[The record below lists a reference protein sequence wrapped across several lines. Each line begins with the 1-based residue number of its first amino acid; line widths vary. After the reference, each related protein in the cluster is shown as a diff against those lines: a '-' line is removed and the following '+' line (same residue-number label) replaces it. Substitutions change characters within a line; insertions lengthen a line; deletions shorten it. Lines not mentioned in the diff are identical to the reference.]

1 MIFLI
6 YIIILQ
12 IKSELIVFPIII
24 KDIPGEK
31 NEKYIYTSFEMGFPI
46 QKVDAEISFQ
56 NSTFYMSQ
64 ENLSFTNSTFN
75 ILKSETFSIISS
87 NMSITKSND
96 TYQGSD
102 NFYFYTDI
110 KLQNKKKF
118 ESIPILCPF
127 GKNSSLSPIIGLQI
141 ENKNKSNNLINI
153 FKSKN
158 IIKNYFWTIK
168 FNDINEGLII
178 IGDLSH
184 DYIIQFANTYSIK
197 NKIYWGFH
205 ISSIKFSGLTISDY
219 MIGKIEPKILEI
231 FGSYEYITS
240 IEKLFF
246 QNYIENNI
254 CRRIWDIIEGEDV
267 FRFICEKDKFNKS
280 DINDFPP
287 LSIVNIEMNFTFV
300 FNGEELFM
308 EKDNKIIF
316 LIVAKPGRTDGEW
329 IIGRVFLLKYQF
341 LFDNENNLIGIYRVT
356 NDNNKKE
363 ININKNRNFYIIL
376 IIILIITLLA
386 LITVFIYMVYN
397 NKGVFKS
404 RRKRISELDDDF
416 IYAPNEEK

>member
-1 MIFLI
+1 
-6 YIIILQ
+6 
-12 IKSELIVFPIII
+12 
-24 KDIPGEK
+24 
-31 NEKYIYTSFEMGFPI
+31 
-46 QKVDAEISFQ
+46 
-56 NSTFYMSQ
+56 
-64 ENLSFTNSTFN
+64 
-75 ILKSETFSIISS
+75 
-87 NMSITKSND
+87 
-96 TYQGSD
+96 
-102 NFYFYTDI
+102 
-110 KLQNKKKF
+110 
-118 ESIPILCPF
+118 
-127 GKNSSLSPIIGLQI
+127 
-141 ENKNKSNNLINI
+141 
-153 FKSKN
+153 
-158 IIKNYFWTIK
+158 
-168 FNDINEGLII
+168 
-178 IGDLSH
+178 
-184 DYIIQFANTYSIK
+184 
-197 NKIYWGFH
+197 
-205 ISSIKFSGLTISDY
+205 

-308 EKDNKIIF
+308 EKDDKIIF

-341 LFDNENNLIGIYRVT
+341 LFDNENNLIGIYRVN
-356 NDNNKKE
+356 NDNKKEE
-363 ININKNRNFYIIL
+363 ININKNRIFYIIL

-386 LITVFIYMVYN
+386 LITVFIYMIYN

>member
-12 IKSELIVFPIII
+12 IKSELIVFPITI
-24 KDIPGEK
+24 KDIIGEK

-56 NSTFYMSQ
+56 NSAFYMSQ

-219 MIGKIEPKILEI
+219 MVGKIEPKILEI

-287 LSIVNIEMNFTFV
+287 LSIVNIEMNCTFV

-308 EKDNKIIF
+308 EKDDKIIF
-316 LIVAKPGRTDGEW
+316 LIVAKSGRTDGEW

-341 LFDNENNLIGIYRVT
+341 VFDNENNLVGIYRVN
-356 NDNNKKE
+356 NDNKKKE
-363 ININKNRNFYIIL
+363 LNNNKNRNYYIIL
-376 IIILIITLLA
+376 IIILIIILLA
-386 LITVFIYMVYN
+386 LIVVFIYMIYN
-397 NKGVFKS
+397 NKGVCKS

-416 IYAPNEEK
+416 IYVPNEEK

>member
-1 MIFLI
+1 MLFLI
-6 YIIILQ
+6 SIIILQ
-12 IKSELIVFPIII
+12 MQTKCELIVFPIII

-31 NEKYIYTSFEMGFPI
+31 NEKYIYTSFEMGFPR

-56 NSTFYMSQ
+56 NSSFYISQ
-64 ENLSFTNSTFN
+64 ENISFTNITFN

-87 NMSITKSND
+87 NISITESND
-96 TYQGSD
+96 TYQASD

-110 KLQNKKKF
+110 KCKKKKKF

-141 ENKNKSNNLINI
+141 ENKNKLNNLINI
-153 FKSKN
+153 FKSKR
-158 IIKNYFWTIK
+158 IINNYFWTIK

-178 IGDLSH
+178 IGDFYH
-184 DYIIQFANTYSIK
+184 DYTIQFSNTYSIK

-280 DINDFPP
+280 DINGFPS
-287 LSIVNIEMNFTFV
+287 LSIVNIEMNCTFV

-329 IIGRVFLLKYQF
+329 IIGRVFL
-341 LFDNENNLIGIYRVT
+341 
-356 NDNNKKE
+356 
-363 ININKNRNFYIIL
+363 
-376 IIILIITLLA
+376 
-386 LITVFIYMVYN
+386 
-397 NKGVFKS
+397 
-404 RRKRISELDDDF
+404 
-416 IYAPNEEK
+416 